1 LSGKNTL
8 AMKKIIATSL
18 FFSVLLVHAQIG
30 TRIPSAKIGGEE
42 SNWTFGGY
50 AGLGLASG
58 SGGGT
63 SIYITP
69 RIGYK
74 ITDNFEMGVSGNFTW
89 SNSKYISSTM
99 VGVGPFANVYF
110 GRSFYLTGMFQE
122 YFINQKDK
130 YYNEKYNTDE
140 AVLYLGGGYMQRI
153 SDRVYMQ
160 VGAMYN
166 VLYKEDK
173 SVFSGGLIPNIGI
186 VYGL

>member
-1 LSGKNTL
+1 
-8 AMKKIIATSL
+8 MKKLIFSMVLFGTVATQ
-18 FFSVLLVHAQIG
+18 AQIG
-30 TRIPSAKIGGEE
+30 TGLTSGKTSVNG

-50 AGLGLASG
+50 AGLGVASG
-58 SGGGT
+58 SAGGT
-63 SIYITP
+63 SVYITP

-74 ITDNFEMGVSGNFTW
+74 ITDNLEMGISGNFTW
-89 SNSKYISSTM
+89 NTSKYLSSTM

-130 YYNEKYNTDE
+130 YYNKTYNTDE

-153 SDRVYMQ
+153 SDRIYMQ
-160 VGAMYN
+160 IGAVYN